1 MSVFKRVVDYIFGET
16 NDQRIKKIQPLVE
29 AVNELEPKIKALS
42 DAQLSDKTGE
52 FRERLSKGEL
62 LDDLLPEAFAVVRET
77 AQRQLGLRHYDVQ
90 LVGGAMIHQR
100 RIAEMRTGEGKT
112 LVATLPA
119 YLNALTGR
127 VHVVTVN
134 DYLAKRDREWMGPI
148 YEFLGLTV
156 GLLQENTSNEDRK
169 KAYQCDIIYGTNT
182 QFGFDYLRDNLV
194 ISVDQRVQTGLDF
207 AIVDEIDNILIDE
220 ARTPLIISGSTAE
233 TAKLYKRF
241 ATLAP
246 RFTKDA
252 DFEVDEKAHRVHMSE
267 SGVRKAEEILGVEN
281 LYAPEN
287 VDLLKHLELA
297 LRAHLLYHLDDD
309 YIIKEGAVVIVDE
322 FTGRLMP
329 DRRWSDG
336 LHQAVEAKEG
346 LEIRKESQTLATI
359 TLQHYFKLYKGLS
372 GMTGTAA
379 TEEDEFKEIY
389 GLTVVVIPT
398 HKPMV
403 RDDMADVLYRT
414 EKAKF
419 NAIVEEIYKSYEKG
433 QPVLIGTNSI
443 EKSEYLSK
451 LLDRRGVKHNVL
463 NAKQHEREA
472 DIIKDAGQRSAI
484 TVATNMAGR
493 GVDIKLGEGIAA
505 LGGLRIIGA
514 QRHESRRIDDQLRG
528 RAGRQGDPGSS
539 QFFISM
545 EDEIIRLFG
554 DNKLMQFVKNTLD
567 EGQAIEHKMLTN
579 AIRNAQKRVEAH
591 NFGIRKRL
599 IDYDLVMAR
608 QREAIYGLRNRF
620 LIGAATPAE
629 DLDEYVKG
637 ILEGYAETL
646 LARYAK
652 DGQDPNFEGLH
663 KELAEFQNASVN
675 FKAEDLHPGD
685 RQEKITEFLDQNYKA
700 QSARIGDFFPKVARW
715 MILNLIDENW
725 RQHLYALDELQDVIG
740 WRAYGGRDPI
750 LEFKKESFVIFQEML
765 GRIEEQVIGFLVKPQ
780 LKLTTE
786 NQPPDRPTP
795 RAPQRLSYR
804 HDEAQAMPNLTAN
817 AGARGNGQPSEE
829 RPKVQQRR
837 VEQKVGR
844 NDPCPCGSGKKFK
857 HCHGTEQG
865 TSA

>member
-16 NDQRIKKIQPLVE
+16 NDQRIKKIQSVVE
-29 AVNELEPKIKALS
+29 AINELEPQMKSLS
-42 DAQLSDKTGE
+42 DAQLGAKTGE
-52 FRERLSKGEL
+52 FKERLSKGETV
-62 LDDLLPEAFAVVRET
+62 DDLLPEAFAVVRET
-77 AQRQLGLRHYDVQ
+77 AQRKLGQRHYDVQ
-90 LVGGAMIHQR
+90 LIGGTMIHQR
-100 RIAEMRTGEGKT
+100 RIAEMKTGEGKT

-119 YLNALTGR
+119 YLNALAGR
-127 VHVVTVN
+127 VHVITVN

-148 YEFLGLTV
+148 YESLGLSV
-156 GLLQENTSNEDRK
+156 GLLQENISNEERK
-169 KAYQCDIIYGTNT
+169 QAYQCDIIYGTNT

-194 ISVDQRVQTGLDF
+194 ISIDQRVQTGLDF

-233 TAKLYKRF
+233 TAKLYKKF
-241 ATLAP
+241 AALAP
-246 RFTKDA
+246 RFTEDA
-252 DFEVDEKAHRVHMSE
+252 DFEIDEKAHRVHMSE
-267 SGVRKAEEILGVEN
+267 FGVRKAEEILGVEN

-287 VDLLKHLELA
+287 IDLLKHLELS
-297 LRAHLLYHLDDD
+297 LRARLLYHRDDD
-309 YIIKEGAVVIVDE
+309 YIVKDGAVVIVDE

-379 TEEDEFKEIY
+379 TEEDEFKQIY

-398 HKPMV
+398 HKAMV
-403 RDDMADVLYRT
+403 RNDMADVLYRT

-419 NAIVEEIYKSYEKG
+419 NAIVEEIYKCYEKG

-472 DIIKDAGQRSAI
+472 EFIKDAGQRSAI

-493 GVDIKLGEGIAA
+493 GVDIKLGDGIAA

-528 RAGRQGDPGSS
+528 RAGRQGDAGSS

-554 DNKLMQFVKNTLD
+554 DSKLMQFVKNTLD
-567 EGQAIEHKMLTN
+567 EGQAIEHRMLTN
-579 AIRNAQKRVEAH
+579 AIRNAQKRVEGH

-620 LIGAATPAE
+620 LIGAPTPPE
-629 DLDEYVKG
+629 DLNEYVHG
-637 ILEGYAETL
+637 VLEGYAETL

-652 DGQDPNFEGLH
+652 DGQEPNFEGLQ
-663 KELAEFQNASVN
+663 KELAEFQNAQVE
-675 FKAEDLHPGD
+675 FKIEDLHPGD
-685 RQEKITEFLDQNYKA
+685 RKGKVTEFLIKNYTA
-700 QSARIGDFFPKVARW
+700 QAARVGGFFPKVARW
-715 MILNLIDENW
+715 MILNIIDENW

-765 GRIEEQVIGFLVKPQ
+765 GRVEEQVIGYLVKPQ

-786 NQPPDRPTP
+786 NQPPDRPAS

-804 HDEAQAMPNLTAN
+804 HDEAQGIQNITAN
-817 AGARGNGQPSEE
+817 AGDNGQAQ

-844 NDPCPCGSGKKFK
+844 NDPCPCGSGKKYK
-857 HCHGTEQG
+857 HCHGMEQG
-865 TSA
+865 TSAN